1 MIAIGLRASPSQVA
15 FAIVDRGANAV
26 INIDWIL
33 IPKAFEMPE
42 ALKYVRGHILDIL
55 REYDVKRAGVRVTE
69 PNSQR
74 MSIDRIQLEG
84 VILETFASS
93 NLDQF
98 FIGQIST
105 IAGRLGI
112 PRANIKPMLDRDE
125 HPEIEGWGE
134 LHTHQREALLC
145 ALAC

>member
-15 FAIVDRGANAV
+15 FAIVERGANAV
-26 INIDWIL
+26 INIDWI
-33 IPKAFEMPE
+33 ISPKAFEMPE
-42 ALKYVRGHILDIL
+42 ALKYVRGHILDVL
-55 REYDVKRAGVRVTE
+55 REYDVKRAGVRITE

-74 MSIDRIQLEG
+74 MSIERIQLEG

-93 NLDQF
+93 SLDQF
-98 FIGQIST
+98 FFGQIST

-112 PRANIKPMLDRDE
+112 PRANIKPMIERDD
-125 HPEIEGWGE
+125 HPEIEGWDK
-134 LHTHQREALLC
+134 LHTHHREALLC